1 MKAAILLDG
10 KITLEDIPEPTPE
23 HGQILARPLLCG
35 VCGSDL
41 HARDHAVHLCDLLD
55 RAGFRGFM
63 DPARPVVMGHEY
75 CAEIL
80 DWGPGCD
87 RRLPR
92 GQRVVAL
99 PFVDGPAGIE
109 LIGYS
114 NGFNGAFAER
124 MRLQESLLIPVP
136 DHVPTEIA
144 ALTEPLAVAVHAV
157 AQSSADRD
165 TVVAV
170 HGCGPVGLFII
181 ARLKALGIGP
191 ILAVEPN
198 PTRRQL
204 AAQLGADLAIAPDRD
219 AVRDWW
225 SSQGCPTGVSDAA
238 ARPPGGKR
246 AVAFECVGKPGM
258 LTALAESSPVGA
270 IITVAGVCMEPDAL
284 EPGLMIQKSLQLRF
298 VFAYSAEE
306 FAEALQMIAR
316 DPAALAPLVTG
327 KVGLPQVSQAF
338 DTLIAGGDQVKMLVS
353 PDFR

>member
-1 MKAAILLDG
+1 MKAAVLIDG
-10 KITLEDIPEPTPE
+10 RITVEDIPEPALAT
-23 HGQILARPLLCG
+23 GQILAKPLLCG

-63 DPARPVVMGHEY
+63 DPTRPVVMGHEY

-124 MRLQESLLIPVP
+124 MRLQESLLLAVP

-157 AQSSADRD
+157 AQSSADPGS
-165 TVVAV
+165 VVAV

-181 ARLKALGIGP
+181 ARLKALGIGAIFSP
-191 ILAVEPN
+191 SSPTPSAAGWPN
-198 PTRRQL
+198 GSAPT
-204 AAQLGADLAIAPDRD
+204 APSRPMPLPS
-219 AVRDWW
+219 A
-225 SSQGCPTGVSDAA
+225 TGGPARA
-238 ARPPGGKR
+238 ARPVFPMRLPARARPGG
-246 AVAFECVGKPGM
+246 P
-258 LTALAESSPVGA
+258 SPSNA
-270 IITVAGVCMEPDAL
+270 
-284 EPGLMIQKSLQLRF
+284 
-298 VFAYSAEE
+298 SAS
-306 FAEALQMIAR
+306 
-316 DPAALAPLVTG
+316 PAC
-327 KVGLPQVSQAF
+327 
-338 DTLIAGGDQVKMLVS
+338 
-353 PDFR
+353 